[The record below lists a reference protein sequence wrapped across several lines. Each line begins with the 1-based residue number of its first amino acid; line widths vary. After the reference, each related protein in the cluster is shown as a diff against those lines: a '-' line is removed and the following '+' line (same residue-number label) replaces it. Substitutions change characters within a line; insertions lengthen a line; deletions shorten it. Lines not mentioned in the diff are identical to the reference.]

1 MRLCAGLLAAACALS
16 VSAHAAAASTPA
28 APPQVRTDHGLVRGQ
43 WQDDGSAVFRAI
55 PFAAPPLGALRWQ
68 PPQPAAAWSGVRDA
82 TQAATPCVQPALGWN
97 DAMARRGTEDCLY
110 VEVQTPTLQPAKPLP
125 VFVWIHGGAN
135 VAGGADGHLP
145 TNLVAQDMLVVTLQY
160 RLGALGFLSL
170 PELRDGD
177 HQAAGNYALLD
188 QIAALQ
194 WVRDNI
200 AQFGGDPARVTI
212 AGQSAGGQDVGL
224 LMLSPLARGLFSA
237 AIEQSGTAG
246 FGLPAR
252 SLEDNRALGVEIAK
266 RAGIDDPA
274 TRLAQLRA
282 LPVEQLIKAGQD
294 VDVPALDDDG
304 YIWLQA
310 VVDGRVL
317 PRAPAAL
324 LAEGAQAKVP
334 LLIGYVVQELEYGG
348 KQGAQARLRRD
359 YPARLRRDYPAQADA
374 VLQAQRTHAAQR
386 AARQGDAAMQLST
399 DLTFRCPAVTVA
411 QHQVALGVPVWHY
424 VFDTAAP
431 GGQVTHSA
439 ELPFLFKDLPIGQ
452 PPVSLQRY
460 WAAFVQ
466 RGDPNTKGLPAWP
479 AFAPKHAAL
488 QFDANGVRLLKDAR
502 PAVCAGVDLP

>member
-1 MRLCAGLLAAACALS
+1 MMRVSACLLAALCTLSGS
-16 VSAHAAAASTPA
+16 VSAAVSTAPA
-28 APPQVRTDHGLVRGQ
+28 TPPDVRTDHGVVRGR

-55 PFAAPPLGALRWQ
+55 PFAAPPLGALRWR
-68 PPQPAAAWSGVRDA
+68 PPQPAAAWTQVRDA

-97 DAMARRGTEDCLY
+97 DAMARRGSEDCLY
-110 VEVQTPTLQPAKPLP
+110 VEVQTPTLQPATPLP

-145 TNLVAQDMLVVTLQY
+145 TNLVAQNMLVVTLQY

-177 HQAAGNYALLD
+177 NEAAGNYALLD
-188 QIAALQ
+188 QIAALR

-224 LMLSPLARGLFSA
+224 LMLSPLAHGLFSA

-252 SLEDNRALGVEIAK
+252 TLEDNRALGVAIAK
-266 RAGIDDPA
+266 RAGIDDAA
-274 TRLAQLRA
+274 TRLSQLRA
-282 LPVEQLIKAGQD
+282 LPVEQVLKAGQG

-317 PRAPAAL
+317 PRAPAEL
-324 LAEGAQAKVP
+324 LASGAQAKVP
-334 LLIGYVVQELEYGG
+334 LLIGYVVQELTYGG
-348 KQGAQARLRRD
+348 DQGAQARLRRD
-359 YPARLRRDYPAQADA
+359 YPERAEA

-386 AARQGDAAMQLST
+386 AERQGNAAMQLST

-411 QHQVALGVPVWHY
+411 QRQAALGVPVWHY

-439 ELPFLFKDLPIGQ
+439 ELPFLFKNLPIGQ
-452 PPVSLQRY
+452 PPVSLQKY

-466 RGDPNTKGLPAWP
+466 RGNPNAKGLPAWP

-488 QFDANGVRLLKDAR
+488 QFDAHGVQQIKDAH
-502 PAVCAGVDLP
+502 PALCAGVDLP

>member
-1 MRLCAGLLAAACALS
+1 MLHLSALLLAS
-16 VSAHAAAASTPA
+16 SYVFSASAFAVTPA
-28 APPQVRTDHGLVRGQ
+28 APPEVRTDHGAVRGQ

-55 PFAAPPLGALRWQ
+55 PFAAPPLGALRWR
-68 PPQPAAAWSGVRDA
+68 PPQPIAPWTQVRDA

-97 DAMARRGTEDCLY
+97 NAMAKRGTEDCLY
-110 VEVQTPTLQPAKPLP
+110 VEVQTPKLHPAKPLP

-160 RLGALGFLSL
+160 RLGVLGFLSL
-170 PELRDGD
+170 PELSDGD
-177 HQAAGNYALLD
+177 NEAAGNVALLD
-188 QIAALQ
+188 QIAALR
-194 WVRDNI
+194 WVHDNI

-252 SLEDNRALGVEIAK
+252 SLEDNRALGVSIAK

-282 LPVEQLIKAGQD
+282 LPAEQLLKAAQG

-310 VVDGRVL
+310 VVDGRAL
-317 PRAPAAL
+317 PRAPAEL
-324 LAEGAQAKVP
+324 LAAGAQAKVP
-334 LLIGYVVQELEYGG
+334 LLIGYVVQELRYGG
-348 KQGAQARLRRD
+348 EEGAQKRVRRD
-359 YPARLRRDYPAQADA
+359 YPDQADA
-374 VLQAQRTHAAQR
+374 ILQTHRADIAQR
-386 AARQGDAAMQLST
+386 AARQGNASMQLST
-399 DLTFRCPAVTVA
+399 DLTFRCPAVTMA
-411 QHQVALGVPVWHY
+411 QRQAALGVPVWHY
-424 VFDTAAP
+424 MFDTAVS

-439 ELPFLFKDLPIGQ
+439 ELPFLFKNLPIGQ

-460 WAAFVQ
+460 WAAFV
-466 RGDPNTKGLPAWP
+466 RHGNPNTKGLPAWP
-479 AFAPKHAAL
+479 AFAPTHAGL
-488 QFDANGVRLLKDAR
+488 QFDARGVHQIKDVR
-502 PAVCAGVDLP
+502 PGACAHLDLP

>member
-1 MRLCAGLLAAACALS
+1 MARFCALLLATGCLFSANASAA
-16 VSAHAAAASTPA
+16 TPA
-28 APPQVRTDHGLVRGQ
+28 APPEVRTDHGAVRGQ

-55 PFAAPPLGALRWQ
+55 PFAAPPLGALRWR
-68 PPQPAAAWSGVRDA
+68 PPQPVAAWTQVRDA

-97 DAMARRGTEDCLY
+97 NAMARSGTEDCLY
-110 VEVQTPTLQPAKPLP
+110 VEVQTPQLHPAKPLP

-145 TNLVAQDMLVVTLQY
+145 TNLVAQGMLVVTLQY

-170 PELRDGD
+170 PELTDGD
-177 HQAAGNYALLD
+177 NEAAGNVALLD

-246 FGLPAR
+246 FGLPVR
-252 SLEDNRALGVEIAK
+252 SLEDNRALGVSIAK
-266 RAGIDDPA
+266 RAGIDDSA

-282 LPVEQLIKAGQD
+282 LPADQLLKAAQG

-317 PRAPAAL
+317 PRAPAEL
-324 LAEGAQAKVP
+324 LAAGAQAKVP
-334 LLIGYVVQELEYGG
+334 LLIGYVVQELRYGG
-348 KQGAQARLRRD
+348 EDGAEKRVRRD
-359 YPARLRRDYPAQADA
+359 YPDHAETI
-374 VLQAQRTHAAQR
+374 LQTHRAAIAQR
-386 AARQGDAAMQLST
+386 AARQGNASMQLST
-399 DLTFRCPAVTVA
+399 DLTFRCPALTVA
-411 QHQVALGVPVWHY
+411 QRQAALGVPVWHY
-424 VFDTAAP
+424 VFDTAVP

-439 ELPFLFKDLPIGQ
+439 ELPFLFKNLPIGQ

-466 RGDPNTKGLPAWP
+466 QGNPNAKGLPAWP
-479 AFAPKHAAL
+479 AFAPAHAGL
-488 QFDANGVRLLKDAR
+488 QFDARGVQPIKHAR
-502 PAVCAGVDLP
+502 PAVCAGVELP

>member
-1 MRLCAGLLAAACALS
+1 MRLSAWLLAASCA
-16 VSAHAAAASTPA
+16 VSATVDAAGPSRPA
-28 APPQVRTDHGLVRGQ
+28 APPQVRTDHGAVRGQ
-43 WQDDGSAVFRAI
+43 WQDDGSAVFRGI
-55 PFAAPPLGALRWQ
+55 PFAAPPLGALRWK
-68 PPQPAAAWSGVRDA
+68 PPQPLAAWSTVRDA
-82 TQAATPCVQPALGWN
+82 THAARPCVQPALGWN
-97 DAMARRGTEDCLY
+97 NAMAKRGSEDCLY
-110 VEVQTPTLQPAKPLP
+110 VEVQTPQLQPSEPLP
-125 VFVWIHGGAN
+125 VLVWIHGGAN

-145 TNLVAQDMLVVTLQY
+145 TNLVAQRMLVVTLQY

-177 HQAAGNYALLD
+177 NAAAGNYALLD

-200 AQFGGDPARVTI
+200 ARFGGDPARVTI

-252 SLEDNRALGVEIAK
+252 SLEENRSLGVRIAE
-266 RAGIDDPA
+266 RAGIEDAA
-274 TRLAQLRA
+274 TRLTQLRA
-282 LPVEQLIKAGQD
+282 LPADRLLAAAQGI
-294 VDVPALDDDG
+294 DVPALDDDG

-317 PRAPAAL
+317 PDAPADM
-324 LAEGAQAKVP
+324 LAAGAQAKVP

-359 YPARLRRDYPAQADA
+359 YPAQADA
-374 VLQAQRTHAAQR
+374 VLQAQRSHQAQR

-399 DLTFRCPAVTVA
+399 DLTFRCPALAVA
-411 QHQVALGVPVWHY
+411 RQQAALGVPVWHY
-424 VFDTAAP
+424 LFDTAAP
-431 GGQVTHSA
+431 GGRVTHSA
-439 ELPFLFKDLPIGQ
+439 ELPFLFKGLPIGQ
-452 PPVSLQRY
+452 PPVNLQRY

-466 RGDPNTKGLPAWP
+466 SGNPNTKGLPAWP
-479 AFAPKHAAL
+479 TFAAGNAAL
-488 QFDANGVRLLKDAR
+488 QFDASGVQPIEDAR
-502 PAVCAGVDLP
+502 SPVCAEVSLP

>member
-1 MRLCAGLLAAACALS
+1 MMRLCAGLLAAACALS

-68 PPQPAAAWSGVRDA
+68 PPQPAAAWSDVRDA

-97 DAMARRGTEDCLY
+97 NAMASRGTEDCLY

-160 RLGALGFLSL
+160 RLGVLGFLSL

-324 LAEGAQAKVP
+324 LADGAQAKVP

-348 KQGAQARLRRD
+348 KQGAQ
-359 YPARLRRDYPAQADA
+359 ARLRRDYPAQADA

-411 QHQVALGVPVWHY
+411 QHQAALGVPVWHY

-466 RGDPNTKGLPAWP
+466 RGNPNTKGLPAWP

-488 QFDANGVRLLKDAR
+488 QFDASGVRPLKDAR

>member
-1 MRLCAGLLAAACALS
+1 MRTRVWMFAASCVLAVAGNAAALS
-16 VSAHAAAASTPA
+16 PV
-28 APPQVRTDHGLVRGQ
+28 APPQVQTDHGPVRGQ

-55 PFAAPPLGALRWQ
+55 PFAAPPLGALRWR
-68 PPQPAAAWSGVRDA
+68 PPQPAPAWTEVRDA
-82 TQAATPCVQPALGWN
+82 TVAATPCVQPALGWN
-97 DAMARRGTEDCLY
+97 NAMAKRGTEDCLY
-110 VEVQTPTLQPAKPLP
+110 VEVQTPALQPAKPLP

-160 RLGALGFLSL
+160 RLGAFGFLSL
-170 PELRDGD
+170 PELHDGD
-177 HQAAGNYALLD
+177 NAAAGNYALLD

-194 WVRDNI
+194 WVHDNI

-252 SLEDNRALGVEIAK
+252 SLQDNRALGVSIAA
-266 RAGIDDPA
+266 RAGIDDAA

-282 LPVEQLIKAGQD
+282 LPAERVIQAAQG

-304 YIWLQA
+304 YLWLQA

-324 LAEGAQAKVP
+324 LADGKQAKVP
-334 LLIGYVVQELEYGG
+334 LLIGYVVQELTYGG
-348 KQGAQARLRRD
+348 EQGAQARV
-359 YPARLRRDYPAQADA
+359 RRDYPAQADA
-374 VLQAQRTHAAQR
+374 VLQRQQR
-386 AARQGDAAMQLST
+386 AQAKRTAREGSPAVQLST
-399 DLTFRCPAVTVA
+399 DLTFRCPAVTIA
-411 QHQVALGVPVWHY
+411 QRQAAVGAPVWHY

-439 ELPFLFKDLPIGQ
+439 ELPFLFKGLPIGT
-452 PPVSLQRY
+452 PPVNLQRY

-466 RGDPNTKGLPAWP
+466 GGNPNAAGLPAWP
-479 AFAPKHAAL
+479 AFAPTHAAL
-488 QFDANGVRLLKDAR
+488 RFDASGVQPIKDAR
-502 PAVCAGVDLP
+502 PAACAGIDLP

>member
-1 MRLCAGLLAAACALS
+1 MMRPSAWLLAALCTLS
-16 VSAHAAAASTPA
+16 GSAFAAASTLPA
-28 APPQVRTDHGLVRGQ
+28 TPPEARTDHGVVRGQ
-43 WQDDGSAVFRAI
+43 WQADGSAVFRGI
-55 PFAAPPLGALRWQ
+55 PFAAPPLGALRWR
-68 PPQPAAAWSGVRDA
+68 PPQPVAAWTQVRDA

-97 DAMARRGTEDCLY
+97 DAMARRGSEDCLY
-110 VEVQTPTLQPAKPLP
+110 VEVQTPTLKPATPLP

-145 TNLVAQDMLVVTLQY
+145 TNLVAQNMLVVTLQY

-177 HQAAGNYALLD
+177 NQAAGNYALLD
-188 QIAALQ
+188 QIAALR

-200 AQFGGDPARVTI
+200 AQFGGDPARVSI

-252 SLEDNRALGVEIAK
+252 SLEDNRALGVAIAK
-266 RAGIDDPA
+266 RAGIDDAA
-274 TRLAQLRA
+274 TRLSQLRA
-282 LPVEQLIKAGQD
+282 LPVEQLLKAGQG

-317 PRAPAAL
+317 PRSPAEL
-324 LAEGAQAKVP
+324 LASGAQAKVP
-334 LLIGYVVQELEYGG
+334 LLIGYVVQELTYGG
-348 KQGAQARLRRD
+348 DQGAQARLRRD
-359 YPARLRRDYPAQADA
+359 YPDRAEA
-374 VLQAQRTHAAQR
+374 VLQAQRKHAAQR
-386 AARQGDAAMQLST
+386 AERQGNAAMQLST

-411 QHQVALGVPVWHY
+411 QRQAALGVPVWHY

-466 RGDPNTKGLPAWP
+466 RGNPNAKGLPAWP

-488 QFDANGVRLLKDAR
+488 QFDARGVQQIKDAR